1 MKHLLLLGLT
11 LSFSTLADTNRQIFL
26 SRHMEKASSGQDPAL
41 SPCGVAQAQA
51 FATQLKDIA
60 LPHLMHTPFL
70 RTQQTAQAFLKA
82 DRQLLSYDPR
92 QVEALINELKSK
104 TGNVLVIGH
113 SNTIPL
119 LVEKMT
125 GQTVAPLKE
134 QDYGRIYILTEQSQ
148 QWQLHI
154 SQLPTPVLCQKRL

>member
-1 MKHLLLLGLT
+1 M
-11 LSFSTLADTNRQIFL
+11 
-26 SRHMEKASSGQDPAL
+26 
-41 SPCGVAQAQA
+41 
-51 FATQLKDIA
+51 
-60 LPHLMHTPFL
+60 PHLMHTPFL

-92 QVEALINELKSK
+92 QVEALINELKSQ

-125 GQTVAPLKE
+125 EQAVAPLKE
-134 QDYGRIYILTEQSQ
+134 QDYGRI
-148 QWQLHI
+148 
-154 SQLPTPVLCQKRL
+154 